1 MLVDTGNRL
10 WVLTGAE
17 STPDECNNHGEGS
30 LRTAVDVRP
39 ISVMISSQCKRS
51 FPAGG
56 RSMTEIR
63 RTLREHIQGA
73 ELFGQKLFSVWIN
86 EDAPAQ
92 GLEENSWEVCLTQA
106 SSADILIVLNTG
118 HAGWTRTPGD
128 VGICHAELM
137 TAQNS
142 APAKVRIIPLTGT
155 EPLDDEDAAANAR
168 FKTVLA
174 TLNAFGAP
182 VETEADLI
190 AAVLNAVADAATRL
204 VHLGVRE
211 ARKGRYYSGDAL
223 TWSRLNYSERE
234 GRMVA
239 VLETALLESGG
250 ELLGP
255 KQVSFVVGAGTIVF
269 SLHAAPAGL
278 GVPASR
284 ERVGRPFLEDY
295 KIVGGLPPKLG
306 PLHLIASQS
315 GATEAQ
321 ARALLGF
328 PDATVVKPPFGIFAA
343 DEVQQVQFAIL
354 RDCRDETTTRHAVHR
369 FLDWLRESGEDTEV
383 LRRAAKRRTISDTV
397 AAQIML

>member
-1 MLVDTGNRL
+1 M
-10 WVLTGAE
+10 
-17 STPDECNNHGEGS
+17 
-30 LRTAVDVRP
+30 RTAVAIRP

-56 RSMTEIR
+56 RSLTEIR
-63 RTLREHIQGA
+63 QTFRDRIEAA
-73 ELFGQKLFSVWIN
+73 ELYGQKLFTVWIN
-86 EDAPAQ
+86 EDAAAAGVDQ
-92 GLEENSWEVCLTQA
+92 NSWETCLAQA
-106 SSADILIVLNTG
+106 AAADILIVLDTG

-142 APAKVRIIPLTGT
+142 APAKVRMIPLTGT
-155 EPLDDEDAAANAR
+155 EPLGDEDADANAR
-168 FKTVLA
+168 FKKA
-174 TLNAFGAP
+174 TKALNAFGAP
-182 VETEADLI
+182 VATEEDLL
-190 AAVLNAVADAATRL
+190 AAVLNAVSDAATKL

-223 TWSRLNYSERE
+223 TWSRLNYAERE
-234 GRMVA
+234 ERMVA

-250 ELLGP
+250 KLLGP
-255 KQVSFVVGAGTIVF
+255 KQVSFEVDTGIIAF

-295 KIVGGLPPKLG
+295 KIVGGLPLTLG
-306 PLHLIASQS
+306 PVHLIASQS

-328 PDATVVKPPFGIFAA
+328 SDATVVKPPFGIFAA
-343 DEVQQVQFAIL
+343 DEVQQVQFALL

-369 FLDWLRESGEDTEV
+369 FLDWLRESGEDAEV
-383 LRRAAKRRTISDTV
+383 VRRAAKRRAISDTV
-397 AAQIML
+397 AAQLAV